1 MAWGQVLSSLGKSTL
16 QGSVKKI
23 SSRALTGRGGKKGA
37 KRQNLKNIMQKV
49 FGVMIQL
56 LG

>member
-37 KRQNLKNIMQKV
+37 KRQNLKNIKAQKNSLV
-49 FGVMIQL
+49 SDGQD
-56 LG
+56 